1 MGKGTRTLV
10 VHRNGAVKMP
20 KNEKKRSGGKVI
32 TVIVNRLV
40 WAEALRVS
48 GGNRRR
54 IKIIDAETVIV
65 RNH

>member
-40 WAEALRVS
+40 WAE
-48 GGNRRR
+48 
-54 IKIIDAETVIV
+54 DADTVIV
-65 RNH
+65 RNR